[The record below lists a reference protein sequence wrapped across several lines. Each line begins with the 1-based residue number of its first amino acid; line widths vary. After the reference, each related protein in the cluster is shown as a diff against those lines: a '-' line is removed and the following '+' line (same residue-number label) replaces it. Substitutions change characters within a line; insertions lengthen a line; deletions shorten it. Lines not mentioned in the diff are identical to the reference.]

1 MARKRVAASWRS
13 AQGDLAYGFLAAL
26 GALLLAASGCA
37 ATLHANRRSPGIAAG
52 NTFTVTLPPAASYGP
67 GILTCPQGGLY
78 QQVADSL
85 AELAKR
91 GGVPEIKGDGRLCAV
106 AETLSGWSASN
117 SPPESVTRQV
127 AWYFG
132 SPGATP
138 QVETATFE
146 TGDISAISER
156 LLETLSHFGQRAA
169 APRFGLQSEF
179 FPSGARSREGLTKVV
194 LVMIDDALELD
205 PVSRALPINGQAKV
219 SGRLPA
225 GTANAKVLWSDP
237 AGKLE
242 TVPLL
247 GGAFAA
253 DLRCGEKPGNMQVEI
268 RAEKEGA
275 TAVLA
280 RFPIACGRE
289 PSAAIGIPPVP
300 TAGPLDAGAQER
312 KLFQL
317 LNAERSAAGIQALI
331 WDDAVGSV
339 ARSASGS
346 LRSTAAGGAPPFD
359 VAAQLRQANAASGLV
374 LQNPV
379 LANSADEAHA
389 VLITSPVNRS
399 NLLNPLVTHAGV
411 GATIVADP
419 TGGSQMYAV
428 ELLVREQGLVDT
440 EALRAELRAAVARR
454 RASAGAS
461 PVASDRVLEEVSQ
474 KYASE
479 MAATG
484 GSVAKERESEIV
496 APLYKGFRGLNLM
509 SGSKPEPLDFAEER
523 GAVGAGS
530 VVGVGVAQGSS
541 LALGKN
547 AVYVVLI
554 IGTKVATR

>member
-1 MARKRVAASWRS
+1 
-13 AQGDLAYGFLAAL
+13 L

-37 ATLHANRRSPGIAAG
+37 AALQANRRSPGIVAG
-52 NTFTVTLPPAASYGP
+52 DSFTVTLPPAASYGP
-67 GILTCPQGGLY
+67 GALTCPAGGLY

-85 AELAKR
+85 ADLAKR
-91 GGVPEIKGDGRLCAV
+91 GNKPEIKGDGRLCAV

-127 AWYFG
+127 AWHFG
-132 SPGATP
+132 LPGP
-138 QVETATFE
+138 VPRVEIASFE
-146 TGDISAISER
+146 TGDISAISDR
-156 LLETLSHFGQRAA
+156 LLETLSHFAERAV

-179 FPSGARSREGLTKVV
+179 SPSVARSREGVTKVV
-194 LVMIDDALELD
+194 MVMLDDALDLD
-205 PVSRALPINGQAKV
+205 PVSRALPVGGQAKV

-225 GTANAKVLWSDP
+225 GTSNATVLSCDP

-242 TVPLL
+242 TVTQP

-253 DLRCGEKPGNMQVEI
+253 DLRCGERSGSMQVEI

-275 TAVLA
+275 IAVLA

-289 PSAAIGIPPVP
+289 PSAGTKIPPGP
-300 TAGPLDAGAQER
+300 SAGPLDAGAQER

-317 LNAERSAAGIQALI
+317 LNAERVAGGIQALA
-331 WDDAVGSV
+331 WDDAVGRV
-339 ARSASGS
+339 ARSASAT
-346 LRSTAAGGAPPFD
+346 LRATAAGGAPQFD
-359 VAAQLRQANAASGLV
+359 LAAQLRQADAASALV

-379 LANSADEAHA
+379 LANSAEEAHA
-389 VLITSPVNRS
+389 VLVTSPVNRS

-411 GATIVADP
+411 GVTLVADP
-419 TGGSQMYAV
+419 SGSQVYAV
-428 ELLVREQGLVDT
+428 ELLVREQGPVDT
-440 EALRAELRAAVARR
+440 EALRAKLRGAVAQKR
-454 RASAGAS
+454 SSTGVS

-479 MAATG
+479 LAAGG
-484 GSVAKERESEIV
+484 GSIAKERESEIV

-509 SGSKPEPLDFAEER
+509 SGAKPEPLDFAEER

-541 LALGKN
+541 PALGKN
-547 AVYVVLI
+547 AIYVVLV
-554 IGTKVATR
+554 IGTRVVTR